1 MSEAPDARSREELLL
16 QGLDLAQTTGAEI
29 GPLARPLVSKEHA
42 RVIYVDHS
50 DAATLRQR
58 YAGHAD
64 VEVSR
69 IEVDVIWGAKTLR
82 QAIRHANALPPDGLD
97 YVIASHVVE
106 HVPDFVGWLREVRQ
120 VLRADGR
127 LRLAVPDRRY
137 TFDRLRRESSLTE
150 VLAAWVQ
157 QDRRPNVHSLLD
169 FCLNETR
176 LSAEDAWAGRFD
188 EDALRQLRPHTLQS
202 ALLVARDA
210 LYNGGYHDVHC
221 WTFTPRSF
229 ALLAA
234 ELAHHGLIDFECEFF
249 HDTRRNAN
257 EFIVG
262 LRPGEDAAQS
272 EASWRAMAEAVAG

>member
-1 MSEAPDARSREELLL
+1 MSDTAALGREHCLLE
-16 QGLDLAQTTGAEI
+16 GLDLDHGSGAEI
-29 GPLARPLVSKEHA
+29 GPLGRPLVSKSRS
-42 RVIYVDHS
+42 RVLYVDHS

-58 YAGHAD
+58 YAHDAGVD
-64 VEVSR
+64 VSR

-82 QAIRHANALPPDGLD
+82 QAIQHANRMPPDGLD
-97 YVIASHVVE
+97 YVIASHVIE
-106 HVPDFVGWLREVRQ
+106 HVPDLIGWLREVRQ
-120 VLRADGR
+120 VLRDEGR

-137 TFDRLRRESSLTE
+137 TFDRLRRESTLVD

-169 FCLNETR
+169 FCLHETR

-188 EDALRQLRPHTLQS
+188 EALLRTRRPHTLHG
-202 ALLVARDA
+202 ALLVARDS
-210 LYNGGYHDVHC
+210 LYNGTYHDVHC

-234 ELAHHGLIDFECEFF
+234 ELAQHGLLDFECERF
-249 HDTRRNAN
+249 HDTQRNSD

-262 LRPGEDAAQS
+262 LSPCDDAGRR
-272 EASWRAMAEAVAG
+272 EASWRRMADAVVG